1 MNLIN
6 ITYAVS
12 FVGLLLCNKIVDILY
27 ISFLQYHRVIG
38 FLNLW
43 RWFYLE
49 ITAPYLWWKMK
60 YWWALYK
67 IQYLMLFEMSQNLS
81 DEQVVTIWPFN
92 KRYWLMLR
100 LVILYATFTLI
111 HFGLSTLN
119 GWQELDM
126 GSYNRLKLW
135 IWTGLP
141 MYVNKNIFF

>member
-126 GSYNRLKLW
+126 GSYNRLK
-135 IWTGLP
+135 
-141 MYVNKNIFF
+141 